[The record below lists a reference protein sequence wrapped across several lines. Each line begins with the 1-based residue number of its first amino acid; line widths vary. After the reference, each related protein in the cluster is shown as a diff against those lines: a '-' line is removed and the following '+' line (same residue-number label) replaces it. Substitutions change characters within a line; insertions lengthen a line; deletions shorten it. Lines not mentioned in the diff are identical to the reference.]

1 MGWGFGLGVRVRV
14 RHVRTVW
21 AAFGVGRAGA
31 AEGGGDPRL
40 VRVRVT

>member
-14 RHVRTVW
+14 RHVRTVR
-21 AAFGVGRAGA
+21 AALGVGRAGA